1 MSEGRIFIS
10 YSRHDG
16 AFALQIARDLRA
28 SGVEV
33 WIDQLDL
40 VGGPDWR
47 RQVQAVLAKSRRMIV
62 VLSPEA
68 VASRFVRS
76 EWTYVLDSGDADPD
90 LVPVVYR
97 DCDVPFGLHA
107 FQRIF
112 FDDAGQYE
120 TAFERLLI
128 ALRQDE
134 AQREGNLRALAARAR
149 QGTDQLVSAFPAR
162 GFNREVGPESLL
174 ADAPERAASDVHAP
188 ASEAALAPGPDPAP
202 SVPTAAA
209 APASTGSAAAT
220 GAGEGAVTA
229 ATAVAQGASL
239 GLPTAVAAT
248 VLACAVGGGAWY
260 GMEQGW
266 FASQPS
272 AVSRAGPTNER
283 PPREPST
290 QPVAERARMSISTR
304 PTDASVVLDGVGR
317 YDRDRRYDFGT
328 YRVLVQA
335 SGYESRTLEVQHRGS
350 GTSSYV
356 ELEPVAPTEGPMDI
370 RSSPA
375 GARVTV
381 DGAPFSPTRA
391 YAFDRS
397 YELEVSAPGYATQ
410 RREIRHGADAG
421 VVSIALSP
429 SSAPRPPTL
438 LDIN

>member
-47 RQVQAVLAKSRRMIV
+47 KQVQAVLAKSRRMIV

-76 EWTYVLDSGDADPD
+76 EWTYVLDSGDSDPD

-97 DCDVPFGLHA
+97 ECEVPFGLHA

-120 TAFERLLI
+120 TAFERLLV
-128 ALRQDE
+128 ALRQGE
-134 AQREGNLRALAARAR
+134 AQREGSLRALAARAR
-149 QGTDQLVSAFPAR
+149 QGTDPLVSAFPAR

-174 ADAPERAASDVHAP
+174 ADAPERAASDVDAP
-188 ASEAALAPGPDPAP
+188 ASEAAGVPGAEPSPSLPTPA
-202 SVPTAAA
+202 
-209 APASTGSAAAT
+209 ASHASAGSAVAT

-229 ATAVAQGASL
+229 AALAQGASP
-239 GLPTAVAAT
+239 GLPTAIAAT

-260 GMEQGW
+260 GMKQGW

-272 AVSRAGPTNER
+272 TAPLAASTPERASRT
-283 PPREPST
+283 PPP
-290 QPVAERARMSISTR
+290 QPVVERARMSISTR
-304 PTDASVVLDGVGR
+304 PADASVVLDGVGR
-317 YDRDRRYDFGT
+317 YDRDRRYDLGT
-328 YRVLVQA
+328 YRVVVQA
-335 SGYESRTLEVQHRGS
+335 PGYESRAVEVRHRGS
-350 GTSSYV
+350 GTSRYV
-356 ELEPVAPTEGPMDI
+356 ELEPVPPTEGPMDI

-375 GARVTV
+375 GAKITV
-381 DGAPFSPTRA
+381 DGAPFSSTRA

-397 YELEVSAPGYATQ
+397 YELEVSAPGYTTQ

-421 VVSIALSP
+421 VVSITLSP

-438 LDIN
+438 FDGN